1 MLEIWYITLP
11 ILPSLPYLSLDIQFL
26 SPTKIYDT
34 PALRQALG
42 LGSGTAV
49 VKKTES
55 PTPVDFL
62 PVGNL
67 KISKERESIRVVCG
81 NERTVWGAVRW
92 SHEGACS
99 KLVAQGRS
107 LWRGDI
113 WAENWELR
121 ISQLSWPPRKKNNSC
136 NTQGKK
142 MSPNSSFCL
151 RSF

>member
-1 MLEIWYITLP
+1 MIHNITDSPFASIPVFGYSIPFSYKNLWYTCSSPGFRTGLWDCSSKEDRVP
-11 ILPSLPYLSLDIQFL
+11 NTSGLPSSGEPKNKQRGGIHQGSLWH
-26 SPTKIYDT
+26 
-34 PALRQALG
+34 
-42 LGSGTAV
+42 
-49 VKKTES
+49 
-55 PTPVDFL
+55 
-62 PVGNL
+62 
-67 KISKERESIRVVCG
+67 
-81 NERTVWGAVRW
+81 ERTVWGAVRW